1 MYFLKNK
8 TQGQTPLAVA
18 ELIKDIIQDKVV
30 CDIGCGTG
38 ELLVEMSKYAKKVI
52 GIEENH
58 KWAKEAGKKLKRVN
72 DKDFDIYVG
81 NTFFQ
86 PLPEADVYYSWS
98 KDSMGVYLKAQ
109 YEGTKGIWIFGISL
123 RPSTKNFL
131 ENLGAE
137 IRRLTDD
144 PLWKVYIKY
153 ANISNKR

>member
-1 MYFLKNK
+1 MFFSKNK
-8 TQGQTPLAVA
+8 PEGKTPLSVV

-30 CDIGCGTG
+30 CDVGCGTG
-38 ELLVEMSKYAKKVI
+38 ELLVAMSKYASKVI

-58 KWAKEAGKKLKRVN
+58 KWAKTAGKKLKRAN

-81 NTFFQ
+81 NTFFA

-109 YEGTKGIWIFGISL
+109 YEGTKGTWVFGVSL
-123 RPSTKNFL
+123 RPSTKKFL

-137 IRRLTDD
+137 VRKLEGDS
-144 PLWKVYIKY
+144 LWKIYIKH
-153 ANISNKR
+153 ANISN